1 MDRGDRR
8 SHQTSSTAENANVP
22 AEGRADQAERL
33 PRRRTSASKAR
44 VAQWLGLASTQA
56 IAAGT
61 EAPAA
66 DASTVYSVTPSVL
79 GAQPLTQQR
88 LPGSLCSGPI
98 PAKGRWHQEQEEE
111 ELQQSASPSVAGSHA
126 DNSFA
131 DARPAAAAAPNVINN
146 TEPQQDGLMRG
157 VAQEEPWAAAARTA
171 AAGNAAA
178 DIPGNSGRHRAAG
191 VLSPQSSFGSS
202 IAAASSVV
210 AGYAA
215 AGTAAAAAAAA
226 VPRKPPPAL
235 AMTRGSER
243 PLLLAGRPLYAEN
256 HYLLR
261 DVQRHVL
268 LAADGSVMQLAD
280 PATNPKPYQGLVPEP
295 HITSNT
301 GHPYHATHKGV
312 LHPLALA
319 ANGRPLKA
327 CDGRPLLLGTP
338 QQQQQ
343 QQQPGQLLAA
353 TAARLGLQADGSIS
367 SKVPSV
373 VVWPLL
379 TCSGKGSP
387 LLGPAGEH
395 LGLAAVPQD
404 FPYLK
409 APGQQQT
416 AAAAAGAAARLP
428 AVSGQPTLVNALT
441 GEALLAADRSK
452 LGLGPD
458 GGFDSLGTGR
468 RVWGSDGRPLN
479 PTSRGKTL
487 ADRALEVAAQLQAA
501 AAKGRLKR
509 HVRQMIKRYR
519 RQGQEHLLQ
528 QAGLVAAAALGA
540 AAFAGLLLLLPVCWI
555 GLAGPAGYLTIK
567 LLLLLLPLLV
577 LGCLAALLLLALQH
591 GQISTDSLL
600 DLITPPTQQLP
611 PHPILIKAG
620 GEPLLLPDHRPLGV
634 IPVTPAP
641 GVLDG
646 QGASGFMLV
655 AGGRQLKGKDRMPLR
670 LVLGGAS
677 GNVLLDEDGLPMLG
691 PGGRP
696 LEVLLGPNNSPLTS
710 GTGLPLALSPE
721 GALLLGPD
729 GSPLSLA
736 PDDEALLGW
745 AGLPLLGPQGQ
756 ALALGPNCT
765 LLTADGRPLVGR
777 DGDFLFLGKDGKS
790 LVDRDGRPALGAD
803 GRPSQVSLAK
813 SRPVFSARGKLLVGP
828 DSRPLLMGYGGRLYS
843 SSTAAAAGEGGTANA
858 AGLTNATALMAGA
871 AARSLHRIGSS
882 NIGTLLRTLSAGHL
896 GNLAAVV
903 GGGPSRT
910 NSLTGITGSFTL
922 QRTPSSQGVLDRA
935 ALAGGSSASLP
946 GGLRT
951 VSEDQAVQD
960 LTAAAAAAVARG
972 AADSESS
979 SSSSSEGAVG
989 ERVEAAVKAAA
1000 ALLGLGGL
1008 LPLLGPQGEPLA
1020 LDAYGRLVTVP
1031 GRAPLT
1037 GPSGQPL
1044 QLSVDGK
1051 CFTGPDGRPV
1061 LTSSGRPLTPSI
1073 GVVARPAVG
1082 RDGRLLLGPDG
1093 SALRLGADKAKLL
1106 TASGRPLLSPSG
1118 AALGLSPAGN
1128 LIELDTGAMLVSS

>member
-1 MDRGDRR
+1 MARGDRR
-8 SHQTSSTAENANVP
+8 SQQTTSTAENANVP

-44 VAQWLGLASTQA
+44 VAQWLGLAASQA
-56 IAAGT
+56 TAAGT

-131 DARPAAAAAPNVINN
+131 DARPVAAAAPNVINN
-146 TEPQQDGLMRG
+146 TEPQHDGLMRG

-171 AAGNAAA
+171 AAAA
-178 DIPGNSGRHRAAG
+178 
-191 VLSPQSSFGSS
+191 
-202 IAAASSVV
+202 
-210 AGYAA
+210 AA
-215 AGTAAAAAAAA
+215 AGNAAAAAAAA
-226 VPRKPPPAL
+226 VPRKPSPAL

-404 FPYLK
+404 FPYYK

-441 GEALLAADRSK
+441 GEALLAADGSK

-458 GGFDSLGTGR
+458 GGFVSLGTGR

-487 ADRALEVAAQLQAA
+487 ADRGLEVAAQLQAA

-509 HVRQMIKRYR
+509 H
-519 RQGQEHLLQ
+519 
-528 QAGLVAAAALGA
+528 
-540 AAFAGLLLLLPVCWI
+540 
-555 GLAGPAGYLTIK
+555 
-567 LLLLLLPLLV
+567 
-577 LGCLAALLLLALQH
+577 H
-591 GQISTDSLL
+591 GQISTNSLL

-611 PHPILIKAG
+611 PYPILIGTG

-646 QGASGFMLV
+646 QGLASGFMLV
-655 AGGRQLKGKDRMPLR
+655 AGGRQLKGRHRLPLR

-677 GNVLLDEDGLPMLG
+677 GNVLLDEDGGMMVG

-721 GALLLGPD
+721 GAPLLGPD

-828 DSRPLLMGYGGRLYS
+828 DSRPLLMGYGARLYS

-896 GNLAAVV
+896 GNLAAAA

-979 SSSSSEGAVG
+979 SSSSSESAVG

-1061 LTSSGRPLTPSI
+1061 LTSSGRHLTPSI